1 VAPERAHQ
9 ALEMIRY
16 SNEPVVLLFGD
27 SDEGLDRGRRAAE
40 LSGCRVA
47 DALPIRGGVE
57 RLDAQLGDAMIF
69 VDAVEP
75 SEAFDILLDRLDG
88 MARHDRRTSV
98 VAAPAAM
105 IDAVAARAFHP
116 GVIQL
121 VNESELNQAAALA
134 LAAQSRPDRVAE
146 PRGAKGIAMLAQLSE
161 EAARIADALASL
173 SERDQIVVPSPTR
186 AENEDESEVTAAQVR
201 AIIRARRMRDQFF
214 RGEIFADPA
223 FDMLLDLYAARLEGR
238 RVAVSS
244 LCIAAA
250 VPATT
255 ALRWIKQLTDRGLFV
270 RQADP
275 QDGRRI
281 YIELSEAAANA
292 MGNYLAAVQ
301 RVAPAVIEGGRPPSP
316 RLRRAASAKSS
327 ACQP

>member
-1 VAPERAHQ
+1 MAPECAHQ

-27 SDEGLDRGRRAAE
+27 SDEGLGRGRRAAE

-57 RLDAQLGDAMIF
+57 RLDAQLGDTMVF
-69 VDAVEP
+69 VDAAKP
-75 SEAFDILLDRLDG
+75 SEALDMLLDRLDG
-88 MARHDRRTSV
+88 MARHDRRASV

-105 IDAVAARAFHP
+105 IDAIAARAFHP
-116 GVIQL
+116 AVMQL
-121 VNESELNQAAALA
+121 VDESERSHAAALA
-134 LAAQSRPDRVAE
+134 LAAESRPDRVAE
-146 PRGAKGIAMLAQLSE
+146 PRGANGIAMLAQLSE
-161 EAARIADALASL
+161 EAARIADVLASL
-173 SERDQIVVPSPTR
+173 SEGDAIILASPPR
-186 AENEDESEVTAAQVR
+186 SDEPDAGEVTAAQVR

-223 FDMLLDLYAARLEGR
+223 FDMLLDLHAARLEGH

-281 YIELSEAAANA
+281 YIELSEGAAKA

-301 RVAPAVIEGGRPPSP
+301 RIAPSVV
-316 RLRRAASAKSS
+316 
-327 ACQP
+327 

>member
-1 VAPERAHQ
+1 MAPEIAHQ

-27 SDEGLDRGRRAAE
+27 SDEGLRRGRRAAE

-47 DALPIRGGVE
+47 DALPIDGGVE
-57 RLDAQLGDAMIF
+57 RLDAQFGDAMVF
-69 VDAVEP
+69 VDVAKP
-75 SEAFDILLDRLDG
+75 SEALDTLLVRLDG
-88 MARHDRRTSV
+88 MARHDRRGSV
-98 VAAPAAM
+98 IAAPAAM

-116 GVIQL
+116 AVIHL
-121 VNESELNQAAALA
+121 VDESERSHAAALA
-134 LAAQSRPDRVAE
+134 LAAESPADRVAE
-146 PRGAKGIAMLAQLSE
+146 PRGANGIAMLAQLSE

-173 SERDQIVVPSPTR
+173 SEGDPIIVASPAR
-186 AENEDESEVTAAQVR
+186 NDDAEAGEVTAVQVR

-223 FDMLLDLYAARLEGR
+223 FDMLLDLHAARLEGH

-281 YIELSEAAANA
+281 YIELSEGAATA

-301 RVAPAVIEGGRPPSP
+301 RVAPSVV
-316 RLRRAASAKSS
+316 
-327 ACQP
+327 